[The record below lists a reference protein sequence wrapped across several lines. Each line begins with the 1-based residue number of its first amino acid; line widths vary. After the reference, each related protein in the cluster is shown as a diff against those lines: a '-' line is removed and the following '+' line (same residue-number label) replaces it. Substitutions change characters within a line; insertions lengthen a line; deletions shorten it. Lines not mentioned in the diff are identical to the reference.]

1 MEEIKDVI
9 QMLRS
14 LADKGI
20 EEAKM
25 TLEELE
31 ELYECWLQL
40 NQLVNSLN
48 QLADKGIEEAGLVAN
63 SILEALDNWY
73 ITKTDEALEELM
85 SVFKQPWP
93 MIIAS
98 KVVEDEGSKIIDDAC
113 TIYNSIRSALIKNI

>member
-31 ELYECWLQL
+31 ELYECWLQSP
-40 NQLVNSLN
+40 N
-48 QLADKGIEEAGLVAN
+48 
-63 SILEALDNWY
+63 
-73 ITKTDEALEELM
+73 DETVKNL
-85 SVFKQPWP
+85 
-93 MIIAS
+93 
-98 KVVEDEGSKIIDDAC
+98 GSFL
-113 TIYNSIRSALIKNI
+113 RSSYPALIGRVVDSKTAYDLDKLASDAYDAFIRVKDFKGFNFDKLRPMPKM